1 MAALVNVEREIV
13 VNIFWK
19 LLKERSESSG
29 IYEYTNIMCKGIK
42 LNTYSF
48 LATVDKKRTVFV
60 SSSPC
65 RAKSVQLTELKQVY
79 QGKKSVG
86 LTNYTKI
93 FLHKICEL
101 FCNHSEYFGITV
113 KRAKKW

>member
-48 LATVDKKRTVFV
+48 LATAALLIKKEQFLLALLHVEQSQLSLQ
-60 SSSPC
+60 SSN
-65 RAKSVQLTELKQVY
+65 KFI
-79 QGKKSVG
+79 KKKN
-86 LTNYTKI
+86 L
-93 FLHKICEL
+93 
-101 FCNHSEYFGITV
+101 
-113 KRAKKW
+113 

>member
-48 LATVDKKRTVFV
+48 LATAALLIKKEQFLLALLHVEQSQFSLQ
-60 SSSPC
+60 SSN
-65 RAKSVQLTELKQVY
+65 KFIKE
-79 QGKKSVG
+79 
-86 LTNYTKI
+86 
-93 FLHKICEL
+93 KICR
-101 FCNHSEYFGITV
+101 FN
-113 KRAKKW
+113 